1 MRPDPPGGS
10 RGQCQLICSHRLGV
24 DWKYDKC
31 YTYYLAMPASKRSS
45 APKQVMISVRLDQGD
60 NALLQRLWERDGV
73 AVSEQIRRGL
83 RLWFKQKGLLRP
95 KQKK

>member
-1 MRPDPPGGS
+1 MRSDPPGGS
-10 RGQCQLICSHRLGV
+10 RGQCQPICSPRLGV
-24 DWKYDKC
+24 AKWYDTC
-31 YTYYLAMPASKRSS
+31 YKFYLAMPASKRSS

-83 RLWFKQKGLLRP
+83 RLWFKQKGVLKPTQR
-95 KQKK
+95 K